1 MILSNSTVL
10 QVDYLARSIWN
21 FIVYSSLDS
30 LESYSCR
37 YFVIKLGLITEGVC
51 YWFCPRSLD
60 TLKTFPIEVW
70 FENQRLK
77 LLCYHDSEDVCIC
90 CNFVNLLADS
100 FHFIFQ
106 LFDFCNVTCSSLSI
120 VDFLLQLS
128 NLSVVSLQVNF
139 LAQLGFE

>member
-10 QVDYLARSIWN
+10 QVNFLARSSWN

-37 YFVIKLGLITEGVC
+37 YSVIKLGLITEGVC
-51 YWFCPRSLD
+51 FWLCPRSLD

-77 LLCYHDSEDVCIC
+77 LLCYHDSDDVCFC

-100 FHFIFQ
+100 FHCFFQ